1 MTRMASQELKELVQL
16 GLYKPNPSAIAD
28 AMLRRRGVRELLT
41 GAQIGSGSDRTRP
54 AEPFHPRAA

>member
-16 GLYKPNPSAIAD
+16 GLYKPNPPAIAD

-41 GAQIGSGSDRTRP
+41 GPQVSSAGGRSRSS
-54 AEPFHPRAA
+54 EPFHPRAA